1 MKLNDK
7 IFEYRKINN
16 WSQEELA
23 DKLDVSRQT
32 VSKWETGKA
41 VPELDKLIA
50 LANLFNISVDALV
63 KEELDIN
70 NQQNK
75 TDSDKT
81 QNELWNKISKFLK
94 SKEEFIKKLITAI
107 IISLIIIVA
116 YKVISNKMNL
126 YKREKDIEKV
136 MNAYKEIVNYEGSY
150 LITEKYSKKENDKII
165 ETNRQYHMYF
175 EDDKRLVKVTEY
187 DGENSE
193 KIKKQIYIDLS
204 NINEYGYDWKTN
216 TYSYNGVVEVYTDD
230 WSHKVIDDYTF
241 ISPLDKIRNVL
252 DENYFNRANPSKL
265 IAENSENSITA
276 FEWRKHNIKTYA
288 WSFGDRNNLEKE
300 DVLSL
305 TITPNSNW
313 MAFYSDDYKNDIA
326 ETIEIVSIQMSKI
339 KSNIDDVTVPEL

>member
-81 QNELWNKISKFLK
+81 QNELLNKISGFFK

-107 IISLIIIVA
+107 IISVVIIVG

-136 MNAYKEIVNYEGSY
+136 IDAYKEIVNYEGNY

-175 EDDKRLVKVTEY
+175 EDGKRLVKVTEY
-187 DGENSE
+187 DGDNSE

-204 NINEYGYDWKTN
+204 NVNEYGYDWKTN
-216 TYSYNGVVEVYTDD
+216 THSYNGVVEVYTDD
-230 WSHKVIDDYTF
+230 WSHKIIDDYAF
-241 ISPLDKIRNVL
+241 ISPLDRIRNVL
-252 DENYFNRANPSKL
+252 DENYFNRANPSKS
-265 IAENSENSITA
+265 IAENLENTITA

-305 TITPNSNW
+305 TIALDSNW
-313 MAFYSDDYKNDIA
+313 IAFYSDDYKNDIA
-326 ETIEIVSIQMSKI
+326 ETREIVSIQMSKI
-339 KSNIDDVTVPEL
+339 KPNIDDVTVPEL

>member
-75 TDSDKT
+75 IDSEKS
-81 QNELWNKISKFLK
+81 QNELWNKISGFFE
-94 SKEEFIKKLITAI
+94 SKKEFIKKLITAI
-107 IISLIIIVA
+107 IISVVIIVG
-116 YKVISNKMNL
+116 YKVISNKVHL

-136 MNAYKEIVNYEGSY
+136 MNAYKEMVNYEGSY
-150 LITEKYSKKENDKII
+150 RIRENYSKKENDKIL
-165 ETNRQYHMYF
+165 ETYRQYDMYF
-175 EDDKRLVKVTEY
+175 EDGKRLVKVTEY
-187 DGENSE
+187 DGDTSE

-204 NINEYGYDWKTN
+204 NVNEYGYDWKTN
-216 TYSYNGVVEVYTDD
+216 THSYNGVVEVYTDD
-230 WSHKVIDDYTF
+230 WSHKIIDDYEF
-241 ISPLDKIRNVL
+241 ISPLDRIRNVL

-265 IAENSENSITA
+265 IAENPENTIVA
-276 FEWRKHNIKTYA
+276 FEWSKHNVRNYT
-288 WSFGDRNNLEKE
+288 WSFGDSNNLKKE

-305 TITPNSNW
+305 TVIPNSNW

-326 ETIEIVSIQMSKI
+326 ETREIVSIQMSKI
-339 KSNIDDVTVPEL
+339 KPNIDDVTVPEL